1 MKKQLHNDKVY
12 TVQEAADAIGI
23 SASQMYQVIRIK
35 GFPVVRISD
44 KVLRIPREKFWK
56 WIDERAEKGW
66 YV

>member
-44 KVLRIPREKFWK
+44 KVLRIPKEKFWK
-56 WIDERAEKGW
+56 WIGERAEKGW

>member
-23 SASQMYQVIRIK
+23 SASQMYQVIRTK

-44 KVLRIPREKFWK
+44 KVLRIPKEKFWK

>member
-23 SASQMYQVIRIK
+23 SASQMHQVIRIK
-35 GFPVVRISD
+35 GFPVVRVSD
-44 KVLRIPREKFWK
+44 RVLRIPKEKFWK

>member
-12 TVQEAADAIGI
+12 TVQEAADALGI

-44 KVLRIPREKFWK
+44 KVLRIPKEKFWK

>member
-44 KVLRIPREKFWK
+44 KVLRIPKEKS
-56 WIDERAEKGW
+56 RA
-66 YV
+66 

>member
-35 GFPVVRISD
+35 GFPVVRVSD
-44 KVLRIPREKFWK
+44 KVLRIPKEKFWK

>member
-44 KVLRIPREKFWK
+44 KVLRIPKEKFWK

-66 YV
+66 YA

>member
-44 KVLRIPREKFWK
+44 KVLRIPKEKFWK

>member
-23 SASQMYQVIRIK
+23 SATQMYQVIRIK

-44 KVLRIPREKFWK
+44 KVLRIPKEKFWK

>member
-23 SASQMYQVIRIK
+23 SATQMYQMIRIK
-35 GFPVVRISD
+35 GFPVVRVSD
-44 KVLRIPREKFWK
+44 RVLRIPKEKFWK

-66 YV
+66 YA

>member
-44 KVLRIPREKFWK
+44 KVLRIPKEKFWK
-56 WIDERAEKGW
+56 WLDERAEKGW

>member
-44 KVLRIPREKFWK
+44 KVLRIPKEKFWK
-56 WIDERAEKGW
+56 RIDERAEKGW
-66 YV
+66 YA

>member
-44 KVLRIPREKFWK
+44 KVLRIPKEKFWK
-56 WIDERAEKGW
+56 WIDERAKKGW

>member
-23 SASQMYQVIRIK
+23 SATQMYQVIRIK
-35 GFPVVRISD
+35 GFPVVRVSD
-44 KVLRIPREKFWK
+44 RVLRIPKEKFWK

>member
-35 GFPVVRISD
+35 GFPVVRVSD
-44 KVLRIPREKFWK
+44 RVLRIPKEKFWK